1 MWTNFF
7 IAAAGAASALA
18 GLVFVAVSV
27 NVNRLLEISHLL
39 LRAAA
44 TIGAL
49 ILILVASIAA
59 LIPQSTSVLGGEIL
73 LFAAL
78 CWVLKFIS
86 ARQAFI
92 GGAKWNR
99 PRFEAVLETAL
110 GQIQVLP
117 FAVGGILLLL
127 ERGSG
132 LYWIAGGIIAIFIFS
147 MMNAWILLVE
157 ILR

>member
-7 IAAAGAASALA
+7 ITSAGAASALA

-27 NVNRLLEISHLL
+27 NVNRLIEISHLL
-39 LRAAA
+39 PRAAA
-44 TIGAL
+44 TIAAL
-49 ILILVASIAA
+49 VLILVSSVAA
-59 LIPQSTSVLGGEIL
+59 LIPQSAAPLGGEIL

-78 CWVLKFIS
+78 CWILKLFS
-86 ARQAFI
+86 AQQAFV

-99 PRFEAVLETAL
+99 PPFEAYFETL
-110 GQIQVLP
+110 VGQVQVLP
-117 FAVGGILLLL
+117 FFAGGFLLLA
-127 ERGSG
+127 RHPSG
-132 LYWIAGGIIAIFIFS
+132 LYWVAGGILAIFVFS